1 MPVTILSILHMLSH
15 FILTQPY
22 KKMLLLTLP
31 GLHPPFVDEI
41 IKIQRDDLTG
51 PWPKATGL
59 GSGRTRKLTCLKILD
74 TVS

>member
-1 MPVTILSILHMLSH
+1 MN
-15 FILTQPY
+15 QGE
-22 KKMLLLTLP
+22 KMSSLKTKEQYTNI
-31 GLHPPFVDEI
+31 VDEI

>member
-1 MPVTILSILHMLSH
+1 
-15 FILTQPY
+15 
-22 KKMLLLTLP
+22 MLLLTLP